1 MISGRGKALALLAGF
16 LIGSLLEI
24 DAQPIYTSIHDW
36 TIKTPLG
43 QIGYKEWQMIPSEFH
58 YRCVV
63 LGPFGRVDVNS
74 RTIALGG
81 GIAALLLAVGAIVFA
96 RRRNTTGQRFSR

>member
-1 MISGRGKALALLAGF
+1 MPLCAG
-16 LIGSLLEI
+16 
-24 DAQPIYTSIHDW
+24 AQPLYSSIHDW
-36 TIKTPLG
+36 TINTPVG
-43 QIGYKEWQMIPSEFH
+43 QIGYKEWQMIPSEFR

-63 LGPFGRVDVNS
+63 LGPFGRIDVNS

-96 RRRNTTGQRFSR
+96 RRRDASDQPFRR